1 MKQNPKKKVPPL
13 RSDEQ
18 MARWFETHDTADLW
32 NEFEEVEPL
41 QLPTDECRR
50 IQRESRLKKLVTLRL
65 DPDLIAAARAAARR
79 KGIPYLAQ
87 LRLWIREGIR
97 HERGRTG

>member
-1 MKQNPKKKVPPL
+1 MKNTTKRSVPPF

-32 NEFEEVEPL
+32 EEFEEVEPIE
-41 QLPTDECRR
+41 LPADERRR
-50 IQRESRLKKLVTLRL
+50 IQRESRRKVLVTLRL
-65 DPDLIAAARAAARR
+65 DPDLIAAARASARR
-79 KGIPYLAQ
+79 KGIPYLTQ

-97 HERGRTG
+97 HEPGRAG